1 MCIASQGEF
10 YHDQSAKL
18 PLYDVATENGN
29 YSAAPAMY
37 DMPVSA
43 PALRETKWLDEIVSD
58 NFYDNVKGND
68 VVADASAVKKE
79 GYLFVSDN

>member
-1 MCIASQGEF
+1 
-10 YHDQSAKL
+10 
-18 PLYDVATENGN
+18 
-29 YSAAPAMY
+29 MY

-43 PALRETKWLDEIVSD
+43 PATKWLDEIVSD